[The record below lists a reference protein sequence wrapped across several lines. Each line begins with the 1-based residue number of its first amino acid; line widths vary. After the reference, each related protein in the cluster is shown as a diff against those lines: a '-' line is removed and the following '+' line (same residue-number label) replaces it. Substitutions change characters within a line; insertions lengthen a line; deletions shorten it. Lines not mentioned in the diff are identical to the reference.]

1 MYAARLPWSREGVYG
16 SIFPMMLFFLPFSF
30 YIWLIFLLFLPNL
43 PCKFSSLWTS
53 VHLPQYTGLPLF
65 NVLKLVVLVL
75 HLKFGITQ
83 DKFQTED
90 FLVEFQ
96 IYRSQSS
103 VMHRSLEMH
112 EPRS

>member
-1 MYAARLPWSREGVYG
+1 MGVYG
-16 SIFPMMLFFLPFSF
+16 SVFPMMLFFLTFSF

-65 NVLKLVVLVL
+65 NVLKFVVLVL

-83 DKFQTED
+83 DKFQTEV
-90 FLVEFQ
+90 FLVKFQ